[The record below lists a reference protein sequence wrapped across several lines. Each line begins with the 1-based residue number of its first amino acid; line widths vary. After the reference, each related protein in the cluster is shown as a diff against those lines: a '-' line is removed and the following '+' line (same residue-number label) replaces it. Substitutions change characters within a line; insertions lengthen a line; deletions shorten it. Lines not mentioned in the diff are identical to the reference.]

1 MPSRRRNWVN
11 GDQFLFQPK
20 DFKKL
25 AGLSP
30 RHYRRQEVESRPIR
44 ACPAGLLKRAPPL
57 CAIALTLL
65 LAEEISKHFGG
76 IAALSAARFELAAGE
91 VHALM
96 GENGA
101 GKSTL
106 ARICAGSQRPDGGR
120 IVLEG
125 REVALSHPRD
135 AQRLGIGIIYQEL
148 DLFPH
153 LTVGENLVIG
163 NLNFAEG
170 ALARPKAI
178 EEFSRPFLSQV
189 GLNLDCM
196 AWVASLSIAQ
206 QQLLAIARAL
216 SMNCR
221 ILFMDEPTSALSED
235 AAERL
240 FDVIALLK
248 ARGVAIVYVSH
259 KMDEIFRLCD
269 RITVLRDG
277 KTIGT
282 RTTAVTDR
290 AALIRMMVGRDLDS
304 SERSAKP
311 ASQTIALAVEHLTT
325 HKLRNISF
333 ELRQGEVL
341 GIAGLVG
348 AGRSEL
354 GAALF
359 GLDPIHHGRI
369 LLKGREF
376 RPAGPAQAQRQG
388 VGLVPEDR
396 KLQGLMLQMSVKE
409 NATLSV
415 LKRVSRWGFL
425 RAAQEKTLFDPA
437 AQRLRLK
444 AASPDLAVGALSG
457 GNQQKALLARAIFA
471 DPDMLFLDDPARG
484 IDVAAKEDIYRLI
497 HELAASGKSILLASS
512 ELPELMRCSDRILVL
527 KEGRVTGLFKTEDT
541 TQEAIMAAATHS
553 FAEAS

>member
-1 MPSRRRNWVN
+1 MV
-11 GDQFLFQPK
+11 LFQ
-20 DFKKL
+20 
-25 AGLSP
+25 
-30 RHYRRQEVESRPIR
+30 
-44 ACPAGLLKRAPPL
+44 
-57 CAIALTLL
+57 
-65 LAEEISKHFGG
+65 AEDIHKHFGG

-106 ARICAGSQRPDGGR
+106 ARICAGSLRPDGGR
-120 IVLEG
+120 LLLEG
-125 REVALSHPRD
+125 REIALRNPLD

-153 LTVGENLVIG
+153 LSVGENLVIG
-163 NLNFAEG
+163 NLGFAEG
-170 ALARPKAI
+170 MIVNAKVIAEFCRPY
-178 EEFSRPFLSQV
+178 LGQV
-189 GLNLDCM
+189 GLKVDTA
-196 AWVASLSIAQ
+196 AWVSSLSIAQ

-221 ILFMDEPTSALSED
+221 VLFMDEPTSALSED
-235 AAERL
+235 AAIRL
-240 FDVIALLK
+240 FEVIALLK
-248 ARGVAIVYVSH
+248 AKGVAIVYVSH

-269 RITVLRDG
+269 RVTVLRDG

-282 RTTAVTDR
+282 RAIAATDR
-290 AALIRMMVGRDLDS
+290 AELIRMMVGRDL
-304 SERSAKP
+304 EIAARSAG
-311 ASQTIALAVEHLTT
+311 AEAGAVALSVRRLTT
-325 HKLRNISF
+325 RKLKDVSF
-333 ELRQGEVL
+333 ELHYGEVL

-359 GLDPIHHGRI
+359 GLDVIQHGDI
-369 LLKGREF
+369 ILKGRAF
-376 RPAGPAQAQRQG
+376 RPKGPAEAQRHG

-409 NATLSV
+409 NATLPV
-415 LKRVSRWGFL
+415 LARVSRWGFL
-425 RAAQEKTLFDPA
+425 RASEEKYLFDPA
-437 AQRLRLK
+437 AKRLRLK
-444 AASPDLAVGALSG
+444 YASSDIAVGSLSG

-471 DPDMLFLDDPARG
+471 DPDVLFLDDPARG

-497 HELAASGKSILLASS
+497 DELAAAGKSILLASS

-527 KEGRVTGLFKTEDT
+527 KDGRVTGLFKTENA
-541 TQEAIMAAATHS
+541 TQEMIMTAATHS
-553 FAEAS
+553 FAEAV

>member
-1 MPSRRRNWVN
+1 M
-11 GDQFLFQPK
+11 
-20 DFKKL
+20 
-25 AGLSP
+25 
-30 RHYRRQEVESRPIR
+30 
-44 ACPAGLLKRAPPL
+44 GLLSAND
-57 CAIALTLL
+57 IT
-65 LAEEISKHFGG
+65 KHFGG
-76 IAALSAARFELAAGE
+76 IAALNAALFEQAAGE

-106 ARICAGSQRPDGGR
+106 ARICAGSLRPDSGR
-120 IVLEG
+120 IVLDG
-125 REVALSHPRD
+125 REVALNHPLD
-135 AQRLGIGIIYQEL
+135 AQKLGIGIIYQEL

-170 ALARPKAI
+170 VLARPKAI
-178 EEFSRPFLSQV
+178 SEFSRPFLAQV
-189 GLNLDCM
+189 GLNVDS
-196 AWVASLSIAQ
+196 AAFVSSLSIAQ
-206 QQLLAIARAL
+206 QQLLAIARAV

-240 FDVIALLK
+240 FEVIALLK
-248 ARGVAIVYVSH
+248 ARGVAVVYVSH

-269 RITVLRDG
+269 RVTVLRDG

-282 RTTAVTDR
+282 RVTSQTDR
-290 AALIRMMVGRDLDS
+290 TELIRMMVGRDV
-304 SERSAKP
+304 ERAARMAKP
-311 ASQTIALAVEHLTT
+311 ASQVVALSVANLTT
-325 HKLRNISF
+325 RKLKNVSF
-333 ELRQGEVL
+333 ELQQGEVL

-354 GAALF
+354 GAALV
-359 GLDPIHHGRI
+359 GLDPILDGRI
-369 LLKGREF
+369 LLNGQEF
-376 RPAGPAQAQRQG
+376 HPASPSEAQHRG

-425 RAAQEKTLFDPA
+425 RAAQEKNLFDPA

-457 GNQQKALLARAIFA
+457 GNQQKVLLARAIFA
-471 DPDMLFLDDPARG
+471 DPDILFLDDPARG

-497 HELAASGKSILLASS
+497 QELAASGKSILLASS

-527 KEGRVTGLFKTEDT
+527 KEGRVTGLFAAADA
-541 TQEAIMAAATHS
+541 TQEAIMAAATHT